1 VPTLQELIKDDMI
14 DEDEVVDDYEVVIP
28 RMEDE
33 AVLIVRLYC
42 ASGRMYTLKH
52 KVCEG
57 LMP

>member
-1 VPTLQELIKDDMI
+1 LQELIKDDMI